1 MPTPETSNPST
12 EGTLVERAKE
22 MVAKATPGPWEAH
35 GTTVSTSYPSER
47 AGYEELGLHEEIA
60 RTHMTVGRFQQEAMN
75 AVLIAAAPTLVTE
88 LCTALEK
95 AEQQLGALRDYANHL
110 MACAARNGRSC
121 DCGLERLFIALAP
134 SEQRE
139 G

>member
-1 MPTPETSNPST
+1 
-12 EGTLVERAKE
+12 VERAKE
-22 MVAKATPGPWEAH
+22 MLKVLPEWRVGSHPVTDESGRETGEYVDEAKTFDQVMNERCEARDIFADVVA
-35 GTTVSTSYPSER
+35 
-47 AGYEELGLHEEIA
+47 
-60 RTHMTVGRFQQEAMN
+60 
-75 AVLIAAAPTLVTE
+75 
-88 LCTALEK
+88 ALEK